1 VGDAGYLKD
10 PCTAEGITDAVHG
23 AELLVEAIDSGL
35 SGRQPLDTALAQ
47 YEQQRNEA
55 AFPLY
60 EFTCQLA
67 TLAPPPPEKQKLL
80 AALRGNQEQTNRFFG
95 LFAQTVSIPAFFAAE
110 NMQQIFG
117 RNPQT
122 A

>member
-1 VGDAGYLKD
+1 LLDA
-10 PCTAEGITDAVHG
+10 
-23 AELLVEAIDSGL
+23 
-35 SGRQPLDTALAQ
+35 RLAQ
-47 YEQQRNEA
+47 RYEQQRNEA

-67 TLAPPPPEKQKLL
+67 TLAPPPPEMQKLL
-80 AALRGNQEQTNRFFG
+80 AALRRNQEQTNRFFG
-95 LFAQTVSIPAFFAAE
+95 LFAQTVSVPAFFATE